1 MPDPQL
7 IRMIDAL
14 LPQTQCGQCGHP
26 GCRPYAEAIAAGEA
40 INHCVPGGQP
50 TIDAL
55 AGLLQQPTLALDP
68 EYGVSPTRRL
78 VAYIREAE
86 CIGCTKCIQACPVD
100 AIVGAAKLMHTVMI
114 DECTGCDL
122 CVAPCPVDCIDM
134 VPGPDIPVT
143 WHRPGIADPATQRII
158 LLPADA
164 PTPAELAS
172 KQRAERARRRFE
184 THQARVAAEEAGKAA
199 RRQARQDSTTEIAAT
214 TPVADTSLLMIAAA
228 MARSQLKKAE
238 KQLAALQARGE
249 SGADLEASLPAL
261 RAAASQAQTALEQ
274 AQRGEAV
281 TAAALPVTA
290 AEAPTAT
297 PPAQPEPAPVRTGP
311 GSKRVRTTG
320 EIR

>member
-26 GCRPYAEAIAAGEA
+26 GCRPYAEAMAAGEA
-40 INHCVPGGQP
+40 INHCVPGGQA

-55 AGLLQQPTLALDP
+55 AGLLGQPSLALDP

-100 AIVGAAKLMHTVMI
+100 AIVGAAKLMHTVMM

-143 WHRPGIADPATQRII
+143 WHRPADTDPATRRVTPE
-158 LLPADA
+158 PARA
-164 PTPAELAS
+164 LTPGEAEAKS
-172 KQRAERARRRFE
+172 RADRARRRFE
-184 THQARVAAEEAGKAA
+184 AHTTRLAAETAEKIA
-199 RRQARQDSTTEIAAT
+199 RREARQAGAVTDATPAVTTADPAA
-214 TPVADTSLLMIAAA
+214 LMIAAA

-249 SGADLEASLPAL
+249 PAHDIDAALPAL
-261 RAAASQAQTALEQ
+261 RAAVSQTQAALAQ

-281 TAAALPVTA
+281 TTA
-290 AEAPTAT
+290 AVTPASSEAP
-297 PPAQPEPAPVRTGP
+297 PPAAPVRTGP